1 MHPNPAFRRT
11 DLMRSCAF
19 ANERGFGVLT
29 INAQPYPLSS
39 HIPFLLSEDLA
50 TVEGHLVRSNP
61 IVSVLEEVPQ
71 RVMLVVS
78 GPDGYISPDWYDQ
91 PDQVP
96 TWNYVA
102 VHLKGVL
109 TLKPKEE
116 LSGHLDRVSAH
127 FENRLADKEPWTQA
141 KMSPDVLERMKTAI
155 VPFEIE
161 LHEIDATWKLNQN
174 KEDAARLAAADIV
187 AKSEIGQELSYLA
200 ALMKDPP
207 S

>member
-19 ANERGFGVLT
+19 ANERSFGVLT
-29 INAQPYPLSS
+29 INADPYPLAS
-39 HIPFLLSEDLA
+39 HIPFKLSDDYA

-61 IVSVLEEVPQ
+61 IVAVLQEGPQ
-71 RVMLVVS
+71 RVMLNVS
-78 GPDGYISPDWYDQ
+78 GPDGYVSPDWYNE

-109 TLKPKEE
+109 TLKPAED
-116 LSGHLDRVSAH
+116 LRAHLDRISAQ
-127 FENRLADKEPWTQA
+127 FEHRLVGKPAWTTDKMT
-141 KMSPDVLERMKTAI
+141 PDVLARMMAAI

-161 LHEIDATWKLNQN
+161 LHEIDATWKLGQN
-174 KEDAARLAAADIV
+174 KSDAARVAASEAI
-187 AKSEIGQELSYLA
+187 AASEIGHELNYLA
-200 ALMKDPP
+200 SLMKDPP
-207 S
+207 A

>member
-19 ANERGFGVLT
+19 ANERSFGVLT

-39 HIPFLLSEDLA
+39 HIPFILSDDFA

-61 IVSVLEEVPQ
+61 IVSVLKDGPQ

-78 GPDGYISPDWYDQ
+78 GPDGYISPDWYDT

-109 TLKPKEE
+109 KLKPAED
-116 LSGHLDRVSAH
+116 LDGHLDRVSAH
-127 FENRLADKEPWTQA
+127 FENRLAGKAPWTKD
-141 KMSPDVLERMKTAI
+141 KMSSDILERMKVAI

-174 KEDAARLAAADIV
+174 KEEAARLGAAELV
-187 AKSEIGQELSYLA
+187 AQSEIGHELSYLA

>member
-11 DLMRSCAF
+11 DIMRSCAF
-19 ANERGFGVLT
+19 ANERSFGVLT
-29 INAQPYPLSS
+29 INATPYPLSS
-39 HIPFLLSEDLA
+39 HVPFLLSEDFS
-50 TVEGHLVRSNP
+50 TVSGHLVRSNP
-61 IVSVLEEVPQ
+61 IVSVLEGEAQ

-78 GPDGYISPDWYDQ
+78 GPDGYISPDWYGQD
-91 PDQVP
+91 DQVP

-109 TLKPKEE
+109 TLKPADKLGQHLDE
-116 LSGHLDRVSAH
+116 LSAQ
-127 FENRLADKEPWTQA
+127 FESRLPGKAPWTRD
-141 KMSPDVLERMKTAI
+141 KMTPDVLARMMAAI

-161 LHEIDATWKLNQN
+161 LHEVDATWKLNQN
-174 KEDAARLAAADIV
+174 KDDSARLAAADAV
-187 AKSEIGQELSYLA
+187 ASSMIGHELAYLA